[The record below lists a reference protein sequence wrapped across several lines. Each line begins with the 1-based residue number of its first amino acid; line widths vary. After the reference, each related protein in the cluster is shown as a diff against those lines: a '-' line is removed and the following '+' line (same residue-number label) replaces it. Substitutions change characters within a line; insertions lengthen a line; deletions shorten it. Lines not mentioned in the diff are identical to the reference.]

1 METAKQFM
9 ATPVTKTD
17 RNGALGC
24 WAPRMPR
31 DTMAA
36 AVIAAL
42 ATCALS
48 FAPAVFAQQV
58 SDSGGELLT
67 GKADRAGERR

>member
-24 WAPRMPR
+24 WAP
-31 DTMAA
+31 
-36 AVIAAL
+36 
-42 ATCALS
+42 
-48 FAPAVFAQQV
+48 
-58 SDSGGELLT
+58 
-67 GKADRAGERR
+67 